1 MQPSQ
6 PITSVPYVLSF
17 DPKLL
22 QVLSVAEGDLMK
34 QGGAATAF
42 NERVDQNAGQIYVT
56 NTRNTA
62 SQGDDSGAAS
72 PGVLVTLSLRAMAA
86 ADAAQLQLV
95 TIAPIGLNGASV
107 SMSSLSPQAIK
118 ITP

>member
-1 MQPSQ
+1 
-6 PITSVPYVLSF
+6 
-17 DPKLL
+17 
-22 QVLSVAEGDLMK
+22 MK

-56 NTRNTA
+56 NTRSA
-62 SQGDDSGAAS
+62 AGQGDDSGAAS
-72 PGVLVTLSLRAMAA
+72 SGVLVTLSLRAMAA

-95 TIAPIGLNGASV
+95 TIAPVGLNGTSVNAS
-107 SMSSLSPQAIK
+107 SPSPQAIK